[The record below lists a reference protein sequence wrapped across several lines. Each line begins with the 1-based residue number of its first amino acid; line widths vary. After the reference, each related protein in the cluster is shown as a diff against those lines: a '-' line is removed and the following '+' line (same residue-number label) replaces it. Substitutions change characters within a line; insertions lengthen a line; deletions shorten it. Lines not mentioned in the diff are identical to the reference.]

1 MKAKTTLHFY
11 AKSTKA
17 NATGLFPIYVRLTV
31 EGKRFEYSS
40 KKFIEPSKWSNELS
54 RMKGNSEEARS
65 INSLLDFTKNQINEI
80 QFELL
85 KDNIT
90 LNIEEFK
97 NRLLGTK
104 IRERMLIPIFKE
116 HNSKIKELLGIEYAP
131 GTLER
136 YETSLKHTSNFL
148 FWKYNITDINIDKID
163 HAFITD
169 YEFYL
174 RTVRKCANNT
184 AVKYIKNF
192 NKIIKLCLANDWLDK
207 NPFANYKSKVKE
219 VERVYLSEEEI
230 QSIINKDFKTERL
243 SLVRDIFLFSCFTGL
258 AYIDVK
264 NLTKSHISFGIDGE
278 KWVFTHRQ
286 KTETASKLSI
296 STRFLYEEAKQNKTN
311 NPTQVCLESLVRTTL
326 LFEENCQNY
335 DQSILMDVSTITEN
349 IKTAFV
355 KIKNLPELENY
366 SCLKYADVG
375 EKIKLEVNNARTV
388 TNTNALHAGTGL
400 SQSYTGNGVVIGIID
415 GGFDYTHSNFKDING
430 TLRISRVW
438 ERSNTS
444 GNPPSTLGFNYGS
457 EFVGSTAILSKQ
469 YDMNTI
475 SHGTHVAGIA
485 TGTGTGNLA
494 LLKGMAPNSE
504 IVLVSGVENG
514 YIDAVNYIKN

>member
-116 HNSKIKELLGIEYAP
+116 HNSKIKDLLGIEYAP

-264 NLTKSHISFGIDGE
+264 NLTKSHISIGIDGD
-278 KWVFTHRQ
+278 KWIFTHRQ
-286 KTETASKLSI
+286 KTETASKI
-296 STRFLYEEAKQNKTN
+296 
-311 NPTQVCLESLVRTTL
+311 P
-326 LFEENCQNY
+326 
-335 DQSILMDVSTITEN
+335 ILPVAQMIIN
-349 IKTAFV
+349 
-355 KIKNLPELENY
+355 
-366 SCLKYADVG
+366 KYADHPQSVNEDKLLPILSNQKMNAYLKEIAG
-375 EKIKLEVNNARTV
+375 VCEIEKELTFHIARHTFATTV
-388 TNTNALHAGTGL
+388 TLT
-400 SQSYTGNGVVIGIID
+400 NGVPIESVSKMLGHKNLRTTQHYAKVLDKKVSEDMKIL
-415 GGFDYTHSNFKDING
+415 KDKF
-430 TLRISRVW
+430 LHL
-438 ERSNTS
+438 
-444 GNPPSTLGFNYGS
+444 STL
-457 EFVGSTAILSKQ
+457 SK
-469 YDMNTI
+469 T
-475 SHGTHVAGIA
+475 S
-485 TGTGTGNLA
+485 
-494 LLKGMAPNSE
+494 
-504 IVLVSGVENG
+504 
-514 YIDAVNYIKN
+514 